1 MPRRPPRRPL
11 PALAVRPTPPAA
23 PSALSATAVSASQ
36 INLNWQDNSGNE
48 SGFYVQRGTT
58 SAGPWSQIAAVGV
71 NVRTYSN
78 TGLTAGTTYYFAV
91 RAYDTGSNLSA
102 YSTESVATL
111 LDTVAPANVGNTAT
125 AAKSGGN
132 VALAWTAV
140 TLNASGGTC
149 ETVNGYRVYRGTTPN
164 FTPGAALS
172 SPPGT
177 TFTDTT
183 AGADAYYLI
192 SAVDAAGNESIKN

>member
-1 MPRRPPRRPL
+1 MRLSCNIKINDPYSSNGSPAISLSNGIYKLFSMCLPRLAPLRHADWRPARGLIWLVSLSLWLPL

-78 TGLTAGTTYYFAV
+78 TGLSVSTQYYFRM
-91 RAYDTGSNLSA
+91 RANNAGGVSMSRRF
-102 YSTESVATL
+102 SSEIRPMG
-111 LDTVAPANVGNTAT
+111 TVT
-125 AAKSGGN
+125 AA
-132 VALAWTAV
+132 
-140 TLNASGGTC
+140 
-149 ETVNGYRVYRGTTPN
+149 
-164 FTPGAALS
+164 
-172 SPPGT
+172 SPQ
-177 TFTDTT
+177 
-183 AGADAYYLI
+183 
-192 SAVDAAGNESIKN
+192 